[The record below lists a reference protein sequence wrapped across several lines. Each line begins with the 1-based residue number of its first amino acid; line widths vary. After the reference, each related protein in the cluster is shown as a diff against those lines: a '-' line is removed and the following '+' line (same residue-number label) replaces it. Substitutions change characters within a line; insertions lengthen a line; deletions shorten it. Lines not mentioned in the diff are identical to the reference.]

1 MKFQQVFRYWFL
13 LICSLP
19 LFLFAKSPK
28 PKILI
33 YGSTL
38 EAYVAALQ
46 SAASGVPTLWV
57 NPQGYTFDL
66 DKMEIVEET
75 SSNLLDGGV
84 KLQFKKS
91 ESVATDTIK
100 LFQQNGK
107 RQSYNVLTADN
118 LLLSTIADADVVQI
132 KRGKNWSITL
142 SNKKKYDVE
151 TILDASTGNLLLQ
164 KANLKD
170 IPAFKY
176 RNANDLSIS
185 DSRAVVM
192 VGDLGEKVYASTLS
206 DLLTQKDNFFVA
218 NLMNFTKDVS
228 KSFRINYAQA
238 MGAIAGYCA
247 FFKTTADKIDL
258 RTLQN
263 ELLMYRARLLPTRDV
278 SVVDRNFISLQR
290 TYLAG
295 ILPLRNLNDKPVFD
309 LADSV
314 RVSDIKPFINQ
325 FYSRAQLWFVDN
337 NPEFLTVH
345 DALNL
350 IKFTAFRGEE
360 LDVEVKKNW
369 NKELTFKG
377 DYDPSKVIS
386 RYEFAV
392 LFDLYASPFVKKVSI
407 DGATI
412 YR

>member
-1 MKFQQVFRYWFL
+1 MKFLHVFRYWIL
-13 LICSLP
+13 LILSLP
-19 LFLFAKSPK
+19 LFLSAKPPK

-57 NPQGYTFDL
+57 NSQGYSFDQ
-66 DKMEIVEET
+66 DKLVKEQKYL
-75 SSNLLDGGV
+75 SNSLDGGV
-84 KLQFKKS
+84 ILQFIEKKRALS
-91 ESVATDTIK
+91 DSTALI
-100 LFQQNGK
+100 QQNGK

-118 LLLSTIADADVVQI
+118 LLLTVLTDVDVEKI
-132 KRGKNWSITL
+132 ERGKTWKITL
-142 SNKKKYDVE
+142 SNKKKYDV
-151 TILDASTGNLLLQ
+151 ISVVDASAGSTLLQ
-164 KANLKD
+164 KTALTDLPKL
-170 IPAFKY
+170 KY
-176 RNANDLSIS
+176 RNAKNIKLEK
-185 DSRAVVM
+185 SRTVV
-192 VGDLGEKVYASTLS
+192 LTGEIGEDIYVSSFA

-218 NLMNFTKDVS
+218 SLHDFTADVPESYRMNYGQV
-228 KSFRINYAQA
+228 

-263 ELLMYRARLLPTRDV
+263 ELLMFRGRLLPTIDV
-278 SVVDRNFISLQR
+278 SFVDKNFLYLQR
-290 TYLAG
+290 MYLAG
-295 ILPLRNLNDKPVFD
+295 ILPLQVFNDKPVYD
-309 LADSV
+309 LLDSV
-314 RVSDIKPFINQ
+314 RVSDIKSIINQ

-337 NPEFLTVH
+337 NPEFLTVQ

-360 LDVEVKKNW
+360 LDVEVKKKW

-377 DYDPSKVIS
+377 DYNPLKVIS

-392 LFDLYASPFVKKVSI
+392 LFDLYASPFVKKVSQ

>member
-1 MKFQQVFRYWFL
+1 MKFLQVFKYCVL

-19 LFLFAKSPK
+19 LFTYGKSPK

-57 NPQGYTFDL
+57 NPQGYSFEQDR
-66 DKMEIVEET
+66 KQIVEE
-75 SSNLLDGGV
+75 SELNALDGGV
-84 KLQFKKS
+84 VFQFIKKEK
-91 ESVATDTIK
+91 ESADSTN
-100 LFQQNGK
+100 LFQKNGK
-107 RQSYNVLTADN
+107 HQSYNVLSADN
-118 LLLSTIADADVVQI
+118 LLLTSTVDADVI
-132 KRGKNWSITL
+132 KIERGKTWKITL
-142 SNKKKYDVE
+142 SDKKKYDVFS
-151 TILDASTGNLLLQ
+151 ILDASVGSALLQ
-164 KANLKD
+164 KTSLTDLPSLKYT
-170 IPAFKY
+170 KGK
-176 RNANDLSIS
+176 DLKLA
-185 DSRAVVM
+185 DSRAAVL
-192 VGDLGEKVYASTLS
+192 VGDFGGVIYVSTLT
-206 DLLTQKDNFFVA
+206 DLLTQMDNFFVA
-218 NLMNFTKDVS
+218 NLQNITADVH
-228 KSFRINYAQA
+228 KSFRMSYAQV
-238 MGAIAGYCA
+238 MGAVSGYCA

-263 ELLMYRARLLPTRDV
+263 ELLMYKGRLLPTTDIHV
-278 SVVDRNFISLQR
+278 EDKNFIYLQR

-295 ILPLRNLNDKPVFD
+295 ILPLRMADGNPVFD
-309 LADSV
+309 MEDSV
-314 RVSDIKPFINQ
+314 RVSDIKSIINQ

-337 NPEFLTVH
+337 NPEFLTVQ

-360 LDVEVKKNW
+360 LDLEVKKNW

-392 LFDLYASPFVKKVSI
+392 LFEMYASPFVKKVSQ

>member
-1 MKFQQVFRYWFL
+1 MKFQQVYRYWFL

-66 DKMEIVEET
+66 DKKEIVEET

-84 KLQFKKS
+84 KLQFVKS

-107 RQSYNVLTADN
+107 RQSYNVLTYDN
-118 LLLSTIADADVVQI
+118 LLLSTIVDTDVVKI
-132 KRGKNWSITL
+132 ERGKTWKVTL
-142 SNKKKYDVE
+142 SNKKKYNVI
-151 TILDASTGNLLLQ
+151 TVLDASAESTLLQ
-164 KANLKD
+164 KTNLKD
-170 IPAFKY
+170 LPKLKY
-176 RNANDLSIS
+176 RKATDLTLEE
-185 DSRAVVM
+185 SRAVVF
-192 VGDLGEKVYASTLS
+192 VGDFQENVYVSTLS
-206 DLLTQKDNFFVA
+206 DLLTEKDNFYVA
-218 NLMNFTKDVS
+218 SVDQNLSN
-228 KSFRINYAQA
+228 SFRMSYAQT
-238 MGAIAGYCA
+238 MGAIAGYCS
-247 FFKTTADKIDL
+247 FFKTTIDKVDL

-263 ELLMYRARLLPTRDV
+263 ELLMYRARLLPTIDV
-278 SVVDRNFISLQR
+278 SVTDRNFISLQR

-314 RVSDIKPFINQ
+314 RVSDIKPIINQ

-360 LDVEVKKNW
+360 LDVEVKKKW

-392 LFDLYASPFVKKVSI
+392 LFDLYASPFVKKVSQ
-407 DGATI
+407 DGVTI

>member
-1 MKFQQVFRYWFL
+1 MKFLQAFKYCVL

-19 LFLFAKSPK
+19 LFTYGKSPK

-46 SAASGVPTLWV
+46 SAASGVPTLWI
-57 NPQGYTFDL
+57 NPRGYSFEQDR
-66 DKMEIVEET
+66 KQIVAESKLNE
-75 SSNLLDGGV
+75 LDGGV
-84 KLQFKKS
+84 IFQFIKKEK
-91 ESVATDTIK
+91 ESADSTN

-107 RQSYNVLTADN
+107 RQSYNVLSADN
-118 LLLSTIADADVVQI
+118 LLLTSTVDADVVKI
-132 KRGKNWSITL
+132 ERGKNWKVTL
-142 SNKKKYDVE
+142 SDNKKYDV
-151 TILDASTGNLLLQ
+151 ISVLDASVESTLLQ
-164 KANLKD
+164 KTNLKD
-170 IPAFKY
+170 LPKLKY
-176 RNANDLSIS
+176 RSATDLTLEE
-185 DSRAVVM
+185 SRAM
-192 VGDLGEKVYASTLS
+192 VFVGNFQENVYVSTLS
-206 DLLTQKDNFFVA
+206 DLLTQKDNFYVVHVDQF
-218 NLMNFTKDVS
+218 LLKP
-228 KSFRINYAQA
+228 FRMSYAQA

-247 FFKTTADKIDL
+247 FFKTTVDKIDL

-263 ELLMYRARLLPTRDV
+263 ELLMYRGRLLPTADAHV
-278 SVVDRNFISLQR
+278 EDKNFIYLQR
-290 TYLAG
+290 TYLSG
-295 ILPLRNLNDKPVFD
+295 ILPLRIADGNPVFD
-309 LADSV
+309 LEDSV
-314 RVSDIKPFINQ
+314 RVSDIKSIINQ

-337 NPEFLTVH
+337 NPEFLTVQ

-360 LDVEVKKNW
+360 LDVEVKKKW

-392 LFDLYASPFVKKVSI
+392 LFDMYAAPFVKKVSQ

>member
-1 MKFQQVFRYWFL
+1 MKFPQVFRYWIL
-13 LICSLP
+13 LIFSLP

-57 NPQGYTFDL
+57 NPQGYSFEQDR
-66 DKMEIVEET
+66 KQIVEE
-75 SSNLLDGGV
+75 NELKALDGGV
-84 KLQFKKS
+84 IFQFIKKQQDPS
-91 ESVATDTIK
+91 DSTN
-100 LFQQNGK
+100 LFQQNEK
-107 RQSYNVLTADN
+107 RQSYNELTADN
-118 LLLSTIADADVVQI
+118 LLLTSTIDADVVKI
-132 KRGKNWSITL
+132 EGGKTWKVTL
-142 SNKKKYDVE
+142 SNKKKYDV
-151 TILDASTGNLLLQ
+151 ISVLDASVGSTLLQ
-164 KANLKD
+164 KTTLRDFPSLKYTK
-170 IPAFKY
+170 AKELKL
-176 RNANDLSIS
+176 A
-185 DSRAVVM
+185 DSRAAVL
-192 VGDLGEKVYASTLS
+192 VGEIGGDIYVSTLS
-206 DLLTQKDNFFVA
+206 NLLTQKDNFFVA
-218 NLMNFTKDVS
+218 NLQNFTVDVD
-228 KSFRINYAQA
+228 KSFRMSYAQV
-238 MGAIAGYCA
+238 MGAVAGYCA

-263 ELLMYRARLLPTRDV
+263 ELLMYRGRLLPTADV
-278 SVVDRNFISLQR
+278 HVEDKNFIYLQR
-290 TYLAG
+290 MYLAG
-295 ILPLRNLNDKPVFD
+295 ILPLRVEDGNPVFD
-309 LADSV
+309 KEDSV
-314 RVSDIKPFINQ
+314 RVSDIKSIINQ

-337 NPEFLTVH
+337 NPEFLTVQ

-360 LDVEVKKNW
+360 LDIEVKKKW

-386 RYEFAV
+386 RYEFSV
-392 LFDLYASPFVKKVSI
+392 LFDMYASPFVKKVSL

>member
-1 MKFQQVFRYWFL
+1 MKFLQVFRYLIL

-57 NPQGYTFDL
+57 NPQGYSFEQDHRR
-66 DKMEIVEET
+66 IEEE
-75 SSNLLDGGV
+75 SRSGVLNGGV
-84 KLQFKKS
+84 VHQFIKKEKAGVDS
-91 ESVATDTIK
+91 TN

-107 RQSYNVLTADN
+107 RHSYNVLSEDNFLLTA
-118 LLLSTIADADVVQI
+118 TIDADVVKI
-132 KRGKNWSITL
+132 ERGKTWKVTL
-142 SNKKKYDVE
+142 SNKEKYDV
-151 TILDASTGNLLLQ
+151 ISVLDASVGSVLLQ
-164 KANLKD
+164 KTTLKDLPNLKYT
-170 IPAFKY
+170 KGK
-176 RNANDLSIS
+176 DLSLA
-185 DSRAVVM
+185 DARAVVF
-192 VGDLGEKVYASTLS
+192 VGVADEEIYASRLA

-218 NLMNFTKDVS
+218 SSSDFNMAVNR
-228 KSFRINYAQA
+228 SFRTSYAQA

-263 ELLMYRARLLPTRDV
+263 ELLMYRARVLPTVDV
-278 SVVDRNFISLQR
+278 RGEDKNFINIQR
-290 TYLAG
+290 MYLAG
-295 ILPLRNLNDKPVFD
+295 ILPLRVQEGKPVFD

-314 RVSDIKPFINQ
+314 RVSDIKPVVNQ
-325 FYSRAQLWFVDN
+325 FYSRSQLWFVDN
-337 NPEFLTVH
+337 NPEFLTVQ

-360 LDVEVKKNW
+360 LDVEVKKKW
-369 NKELTFKG
+369 GKELTFKG

-386 RYEFAV
+386 RYEFGV
-392 LFDLYASPFVKKVSI
+392 LFDMYASPFVKKVSQ
-407 DGATI
+407 DGVTI

>member
-1 MKFQQVFRYWFL
+1 L
-13 LICSLP
+13 SLP
-19 LFLFAKSPK
+19 LFLSAKTPK

-57 NPQGYTFDL
+57 NPQGYTFDSYN
-66 DKMEIVEET
+66 KQIVEET
-75 SSNLLDGGV
+75 SSSLLDGGV
-84 KLQFKKS
+84 KLQFLKS
-91 ESVATDTIK
+91 ESVLTDTTK
-100 LFQQNGK
+100 LFEQNGK
-107 RQSYNVLTADN
+107 RQSYNVLIADN
-118 LLLSTIADADVVQI
+118 LPLSTIAEADVVQI

-142 SNKKKYDVE
+142 SNKKKYDVV

-164 KANLKD
+164 KTTLKD

-176 RNANDLSIS
+176 RKANDLSIA
-185 DSRAVVM
+185 DSRAVSL
-192 VGDLGEKVYASTLS
+192 VGDFGEEIYASTLS
-206 DLLTQKDNFFVA
+206 DVLTQKDNFFVA
-218 NLMNFTKDVS
+218 NIGDIINDVP
-228 KSFRINYAQA
+228 KSFRASYAQA

-263 ELLMYRARLLPTRDV
+263 ELLIYRARLLPNLDV
-278 SVVDRNFISLQR
+278 SVTDRNFISLQR
-290 TYLAG
+290 IYLAG
-295 ILPLRNLNDKPVFD
+295 ILPLRSLNDKPVFD

-314 RVSDIKPFINQ
+314 RVSDIKPIINQ

-337 NPEFLTVH
+337 NPEFLTVQ

-360 LDVEVKKNW
+360 LDVEVKKKW

-392 LFDLYASPFVKKVSI
+392 LFDLYASPFVKKVSQ